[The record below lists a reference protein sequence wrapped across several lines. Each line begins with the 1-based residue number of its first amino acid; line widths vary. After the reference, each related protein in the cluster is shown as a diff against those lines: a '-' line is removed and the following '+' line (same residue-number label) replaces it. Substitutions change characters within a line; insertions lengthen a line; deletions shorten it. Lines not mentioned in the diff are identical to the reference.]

1 VNEPFETALIAGMFV
16 PATPGETG
24 QIIIIDVDFTLE
36 LVIVVLL
43 PVSAAFPIKSE
54 GRPAEVRV
62 VPEPSQLTI
71 PLDILLRAGFIFF

>member
-1 VNEPFETALIAGMFV
+1 MAGMFV

-24 QIIIIDVDFTLE
+24 EMRIIDVDFTLE

-43 PVSAAFPIKSE
+43 PVRAEFPKKPE

-71 PLDILLRAGFIFF
+71 PFDISTYANYF

>member
-1 VNEPFETALIAGMFV
+1 VNEPFETALMTGMFV

-24 QIIIIDVDFTLE
+24 AMRIIDVDFTLE

-43 PVSAAFPIKSE
+43 PVSAAFPINPE
-54 GRPAEVRV
+54 GRPAEVSV
-62 VPEPSQLTI
+62 APEPSQLTI

>member
-24 QIIIIDVDFTLE
+24 AMRIIDVDFTLE

-43 PVSAAFPIKSE
+43 PVRAEFPINPE
-54 GRPAEVRV
+54 GRPADVRDA
-62 VPEPSQLTI
+62 PAPSQ
-71 PLDILLRAGFIFF
+71 D